1 MFFWDWTVIILIP
14 GLLLSLIAQLM
25 VSSAYSKYSSIP
37 AMCGMTGRQAAE
49 QILRQGGVPGVTVT
63 RTSGTLT
70 DHFDPRSGVI
80 RLSGGVYDTCSIASI
95 AVAAH
100 ESGHAMQY
108 ASGYKPLAIRNA
120 LLPVVNLGSSLAM
133 PVFIIGLIFNS
144 SVPVLCDIGILLF
157 SLAVLFQLI
166 TLPVEFDAS
175 RRAMK
180 ALQGEGILSVDEASG
195 ARKVL
200 TAAALTYVAAMLMSL
215 LQLVRL
221 IAIRNSSRR

>member
-25 VSSAYSKYSSIP
+25 VSSAYSKYFSIP
-37 AMCGMTGRQAAE
+37 AMCGITGRQAAE

-80 RLSGGVYDTCSIASI
+80 QLSGGVYDTCSIASI

-120 LLPVVNLGSSLAM
+120 LLPGSKLR
-133 PVFIIGLIFNS
+133 F
-144 SVPVLCDIGILLF
+144 LF
-157 SLAVLFQLI
+157 GNARFYNRAHLQQQRPGAVRYRHTAFQLCSAF
-166 TLPVEFDAS
+166 PAYHP
-175 RRAMK
+175 
-180 ALQGEGILSVDEASG
+180 
-195 ARKVL
+195 ARGV
-200 TAAALTYVAAMLMSL
+200 
-215 LQLVRL
+215 
-221 IAIRNSSRR
+221 

>member
-37 AMCGMTGRQAAE
+37 AMCGITGRQAAE

-133 PVFIIGLIFNS
+133 P
-144 SVPVLCDIGILLF
+144 
-157 SLAVLFQLI
+157 A
-166 TLPVEFDAS
+166 
-175 RRAMK
+175 
-180 ALQGEGILSVDEASG
+180 
-195 ARKVL
+195 
-200 TAAALTYVAAMLMSL
+200 
-215 LQLVRL
+215 
-221 IAIRNSSRR
+221 SSRTLRTGL